1 MFNILLIEDNED
13 DAFMLG
19 MAFDREG
26 LKGKVHWVANG
37 DQAKQY
43 LLGTGRFA
51 DRGESPFPSIIF
63 TDLKMPGMDG
73 FDILKWLKTDP
84 AWQIIP
90 TTVISSS
97 IQEEDVEK
105 AYRLGAN
112 AYLRKPNSLGELQKQ
127 MRAVYEFWMR
137 CAKVRAFRN

>member
-19 MAFDREG
+19 LAFEREG
-26 LKGKVHWVANG
+26 LRGKIHWVASG
-37 DQAKQY
+37 DQAMHY
-43 LLGTGRFA
+43 LMGTGRFT
-51 DRGESPFPSIIF
+51 DRDKSPFPNLIF

-73 FDILKWLKTDP
+73 FDILRWLKTHP
-84 AWQIIP
+84 ALQLIP

-97 IQEEDVEK
+97 IQDEDVEK

-112 AYLRKPNSLGELQKQ
+112 AYLRKPNSLTDLQKQ
-127 MRAVYEFWMR
+127 MRAAYEFWMR
-137 CAKVRAFRN
+137 CAVVRAFRN